1 MTDEQCIEYEA
12 KIQAIFD
19 FGDGNENF
27 STAFVE
33 SVNEQ
38 FLKNEFLT
46 ERQMDAID
54 NIITKWRIE
63 L

>member
-1 MTDEQCIEYEA
+1 MEKEQQIEYER

-27 STAFVE
+27 DTSFVE

-46 ERQMDAID
+46 DKQMDAID
-54 NIITKWRIE
+54 NIIERWRIE

>member
-1 MTDEQCIEYEA
+1 MTNEQKIEYEA

-27 STAFVE
+27 NTAFVE

-38 FLKNEFLT
+38 FLKVENLT
-46 ERQMDAID
+46 ERQMLAID
-54 NIITKWRIE
+54 NIIRKWEIQV
-63 L
+63 